1 MPPPGIEPG
10 SMILQTIAMTTSA
23 KAANILWGEGRGLN
37 PHLSDSQS
45 EPLPIE
51 LPSPLFGLRS
61 RVRTCDPK
69 SPRLVRYQAAL
80 YGGNLLVSL
89 RGFEPRPP
97 GPKPGTL
104 PDYAIER

>member
-1 MPPPGIEPG
+1 MVPPPGIEPG
-10 SMILQTIAMTTSA
+10 STILQTVAMTTSA

-69 SPRLVRYQAAL
+69 SPRLVRYQTAP
-80 YGGNLLVSL
+80 YGVKILVTL
-89 RGFEPRPP
+89 GGVEPPPP
-97 GPKPGTL
+97 GSEPGTL
-104 PDYAIER
+104 P